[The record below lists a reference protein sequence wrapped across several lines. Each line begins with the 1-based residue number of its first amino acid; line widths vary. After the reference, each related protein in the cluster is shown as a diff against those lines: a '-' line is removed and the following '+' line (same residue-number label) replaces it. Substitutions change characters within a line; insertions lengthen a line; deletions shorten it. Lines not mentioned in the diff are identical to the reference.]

1 MNMLSAA
8 LAAMTPL
15 LFAALGGL
23 FTELA
28 GMLNIALE
36 GLIVIGAFFSVTGA
50 SASGSLAAGIFA
62 GVAASTLAAFL
73 YGQITLKLKANEFIT
88 GLATNLLASGLTVVL
103 SQQLYRTKGV
113 IPFELPDLP
122 VITAGLSGIPL
133 LGPAL
138 FDQNLL
144 TQLSWLSAI
153 LAWIVIRRTAF
164 GMRLRATGSN
174 SRAMTA
180 LGLRPDRYRLA
191 AILISGIACGLAGAY
206 LSLNLSAHVP
216 NISSG
221 RGWIALVAIYLGTR
235 KPAGIV
241 AACFVFALAESY
253 SNHAQGILKIP
264 SEFILAIPYAATLVA
279 LLAGSLLARRRKM
292 LER

>member
-1 MNMLSAA
+1 MNMLPAA

-23 FTELA
+23 FTELT

-50 SASGSLAAGIFA
+50 SVSGSLFAGILA
-62 GVAASTLAAFL
+62 GVTASTLAALL
-73 YGQITLKLKANEFIT
+73 YGQITLKLRANEFIT
-88 GLATNLLASGLTVVL
+88 GLATNLLAAGLTVVL
-103 SQQLYRTKGV
+103 SQQFFRTKGV

-122 VITAGLSGIPL
+122 VLTAGLARIPL
-133 LGPAL
+133 LGPVL
-138 FDQNLL
+138 FDQNVL
-144 TQLSWLSAI
+144 TQLSWLSAL
-153 LAWIVIRRTAF
+153 LAWIIIRRTTF

-174 SRAMTA
+174 SKAMAA
-180 LGLRPDRYRLA
+180 LGLKPDRYRLA
-191 AILISGIACGLAGAY
+191 AILVSGMACGFAGAY
-206 LSLNLSAHVP
+206 LSLDLSAYVP

-241 AACFVFALAESY
+241 AACFLFALAESY
-253 SNHAQGILKIP
+253 SNYAQGVLKIP
-264 SEFILAIPYAATLVA
+264 SEFILAIPYAATLCA
-279 LLAGSLLARRRKM
+279 LIAGSILARKRK
-292 LER
+292 LQGN

>member
-50 SASGSLAAGIFA
+50 SASGSLAAGMLA

-73 YGQITLKLKANEFIT
+73 YGQITLKLKANGFIT

-103 SQQLYRTKGV
+103 SQQFYRTKGV

-133 LGPAL
+133 VGPVL
-138 FDQNLL
+138 FNQNLL
-144 TQLSWLSAI
+144 THMSWLSAI

-174 SRAMTA
+174 SSAMAA
-180 LGLRPDRYRLA
+180 LGLGPDRYRLA

-253 SNHAQGILKIP
+253 SNHAQGILRIP
-264 SEFILAIPYAATLVA
+264 SEFILAIPHAATLVA
-279 LLAGSLLARRRKM
+279 LLAGSLLARRRRM
-292 LER
+292 RGR

>member
-103 SQQLYRTKGV
+103 SQQLYGTKGV